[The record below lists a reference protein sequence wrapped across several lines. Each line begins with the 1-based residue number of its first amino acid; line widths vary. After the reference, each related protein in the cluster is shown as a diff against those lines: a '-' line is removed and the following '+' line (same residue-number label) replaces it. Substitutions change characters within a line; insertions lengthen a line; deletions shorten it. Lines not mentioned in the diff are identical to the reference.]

1 MEILL
6 NELSLTGQFKDENDF
21 FDNFDSVLEMI
32 KLLDVLKFSLSKEYM
47 FFDVA
52 ITSQYKLSDFLRLRT
67 DRAKR
72 MKRFLAKLAQN
83 PPFWNEMQKHDCNN
97 DSYIFNGIDI
107 CNTSLAES
115 CERDKIILSFNHK
128 NFLKNNLLVQ
138 KNNYDIDIY
147 NFIDTNHFL
156 EYLLSISKIE
166 TLDYCK
172 LKYNN
177 SKLNF
182 SLLEIGYGFDSLDTP
197 QQKEE
202 FLNAFHEFSQNSW
215 ENILKSDGLEYKKY
229 DKPKNK
235 KILGWFRKGKYA
247 TKDIYKFRVT
257 QKYRCFGYR
266 EQDVF
271 FVLRF
276 EIDHKISDNG

>member
-47 FFDVA
+47 FFNVD
-52 ITSQYKLSDFLRLRT
+52 ITLQYKLSDFLKLRT
-67 DRAKR
+67 DKAKR

-83 PPFWNEMQKHDCNN
+83 PPFWNEIQKHNCAN
-97 DSYIFNGIDI
+97 DSYMFNGIDI
-107 CNTSLAES
+107 CNSSLAES

-138 KNNYDIDIY
+138 KNSYNIDIY
-147 NFIDTNHFL
+147 NFIDKNHFL
-156 EYLLSISKIE
+156 EYLLSTSNIEPLNYCQLKFKDSNLNFSKIE
-166 TLDYCK
+166 EK
-172 LKYNN
+172 
-177 SKLNF
+177 
-182 SLLEIGYGFDSLDTP
+182 YGFDILNTP
-197 QQKEE
+197 QQKE
-202 FLNAFHEFSQNSW
+202 FLGTFDIFSQTSW
-215 ENILKSDGLEYKKY
+215 EDIIASGA
-229 DKPKNK
+229 KNK
-235 KILGWFRKGKYA
+235 GL
-247 TKDIYKFRVT
+247 IYKQYDGDWFKNTSYSTKNIFKFRT
-257 QKYRCFGYR
+257 TKKYRCFGYR
-266 EQDVF
+266 ENDEF